1 MIRFLRNVLTC
12 ATVALMV
19 PAAFA
24 GVLDPTFADEG
35 VKVLDFAGEPGMS
48 GSERGIANCPAAG
61 DRQLVVTSDGAD
73 LIVVARLSFDGSLD
87 TSFGDGGVRH
97 HAVATT
103 HYDTAAV
110 AAVCRA
116 DGGIWIVASYGPSS
130 DDQRIRL
137 IAIDSDG
144 ALVPGGAFGPSGY
157 ADVEFNVPGLMP
169 KRRAMSFN
177 QSPDGRAF
185 AAGYVQ
191 TAEDAQS
198 VWVLVLDAQGNMRG
212 ITVFEPQGLGA
223 RPKPSAV
230 GVGPGGGIWVVGH
243 GWQANGVAFRS
254 YLDPKSLALVR
265 TETFAIP
272 GERIDVVGGLM
283 VRSGVMVVGATRRL
297 SGTHPARPFLLVMR
311 TDSEIT
317 MLDLPLPDPLEDGG
331 QTGISADGQAIS
343 SLPGGSVL
351 YGVGAEAW
359 SGSAFNGYK
368 GWYFSRA
375 VIGASAA
382 EDHVD
387 ADFGDGGSAVLSLR
401 SGESDC
407 DGLLNTQ
414 KHSRAGVWQG
424 RPTVIGWWKRHCAP
438 EGGDEGILM
447 RLRPGD
453 GIFANGF
460 D

>member
-1 MIRFLRNVLTC
+1 VIRFLRNVLTC

-61 DRQLVVTSDGAD
+61 DRQLVVLREAGG
-73 LIVVARLSFDGSLD
+73 LIVARLSSDGSLD
-87 TSFGDGGVRH
+87 ASFGDGGVRH
-97 HAVATT
+97 HAVATNT
-103 HYDTAAV
+103 YDTAD
-110 AAVCRA
+110 AAAICRA
-116 DGGIWIVASYGPSS
+116 DGGIWIVANFTPSAEY
-130 DDQRIRL
+130 QRIRL
-137 IAIDSDG
+137 IALGPDG
-144 ALVPGGAFGPSGY
+144 ALAPGGAFGSAGY
-157 ADVEFNVPGLMP
+157 ADVEFDVPELLPNRGALG
-169 KRRAMSFN
+169 FH

-185 AAGYVQ
+185 ATGYVDSSENESLPWMIALNSQ
-191 TAEDAQS
+191 G
-198 VWVLVLDAQGNMRG
+198 VLHGVR
-212 ITVFEPQGLGA
+212 VFRPDGVSGLIEA
-223 RPKPSAV
+223 RAA

-243 GWQANGVAFRS
+243 GWQANRVAFRS

-272 GERIDVVGGLM
+272 GEDIDVAGGTM
-283 VRSGVMVVGATRRL
+283 VRSGVMAVGAARRL
-297 SGTHPARPFLLVMR
+297 RGAHARPILLVMR

-317 MLDLPLPDPLEDGG
+317 MLDLPLPGPLEDGG

-343 SLPGGSVL
+343 SLPGGRVL

-359 SGSAFNGYK
+359 SGPTFKGYK

-375 VIGASAA
+375 VIGASSA

-438 EGGDEGILM
+438 EGENDGILM

-453 GIFANGF
+453 GIFADGF
-460 D
+460 E

>member
-35 VKVLDFAGEPGMS
+35 VKVLDFACEPGMS

-61 DRQLVVTSDGAD
+61 DRQLVVLREAGG
-73 LIVVARLSFDGSLD
+73 LIVARLSSDGSLD
-87 TSFGDGGVRH
+87 ASFGDGGVRR
-97 HAVATT
+97 HAIEIGDQDSPT
-103 HYDTAAV
+103 V
-110 AAVCRA
+110 AAICRA
-116 DGGIWIVASYGPSS
+116 DGGIWMVASHIVS
-130 DDQRIRL
+130 DQDQRIRL
-137 IAIDSDG
+137 IALDSDG
-144 ALVPGGAFGPSGY
+144 ALAPGGAFGPSGH
-157 ADVEFNVPGLMP
+157 ADVELDAPGLLP
-169 KRRAMSFN
+169 KRRALGFN
-177 QSPDGRAF
+177 QSSDGRAF
-185 AAGYVQ
+185 ATGYVSTSAVQ
-191 TAEDAQS
+191 TAP
-198 VWVLVLDAQGNMRG
+198 WIILLDAQGGLRG
-212 ITVFEPQGLGA
+212 ASVFRPDDLSGEVEAVGA
-223 RPKPSAV
+223 
-230 GVGPGGGIWVVGH
+230 GVGPGGGIWVVGK
-243 GWQANGVAFRS
+243 GGQEYRVAFRS

-272 GERIDVVGGLM
+272 GEDIDVAGGIM
-283 VRSGVMVVGATRRL
+283 VRSGVMAVGAARRL
-297 SGTHPARPFLLVMR
+297 RGAHARPILLVMR

-317 MLDLPLPDPLEDGG
+317 MLDLPLPGPLEDGG

-343 SLPGGSVL
+343 SLPGGRVL

-359 SGSAFNGYK
+359 SGPTFKGYK

-375 VIGASAA
+375 VIGASSA

-438 EGGDEGILM
+438 EGENDGILM

-453 GIFANGF
+453 GIFADGF
-460 D
+460 E